1 MAMKKKNPFPGMNPW
16 FEKSWPGV
24 HSLLISCITMKLA
37 SSLPEDLV
45 ARPEEG
51 VSISAEDCDGPE
63 SFRADV
69 AIREAW
75 KNGDSPAWRPEDAA
89 LAARAAVPTIV
100 RVAPMKE
107 RWVEIRDSTGT
118 LVTLIEILSPANKCG
133 RGLTDYQYKR
143 RALFEAAINLVE
155 IDLLL
160 GGEPIFPEA
169 LEDLPEIRGAHYFIN
184 IKRAGAEDLREIHRP
199 LLREPLPVIAIPLRK
214 GEKDIY
220 IDLQPLIDQV
230 YEAGRYGTLDYS
242 KLPDVP
248 LEDSDRKWLI
258 ERVAES

>member
-1 MAMKKKNPFPGMNPW
+1 MKTENPFPGMNPW
-16 FEKSWPGV
+16 FEKYWPGV
-24 HSLLISCITMKLA
+24 HFRLIAYLADAIAGELPDDLKSL
-37 SSLPEDLV
+37 
-45 ARPEEG
+45 PEEG
-51 VSISAEDCDGPE
+51 VSISAEGCDGPD
-63 SFRADV
+63 SFRADI

-75 KNGDSPAWRPEDAA
+75 KNGNSPAWRPEDAA

-107 RWVEIRDSTGT
+107 RWVEIRDSIGT
-118 LVTLIEILSPANKCG
+118 LVTLIEIISPANKCG

-169 LEDLPEIRGAHYFIN
+169 LEDLPAIRGAHYFIN
-184 IKRAGAEDLREIHRP
+184 IKRAGSEDLREIHRP

-214 GEKDIY
+214 GEKDIF

-230 YEAGRYGTLDYS
+230 YEAGRYRTLDYT
-242 KLPDVP
+242 KLPNLP
-248 LEDSDRKWLI
+248 LEDSDRKWLM
-258 ERVAES
+258 ERVAE